1 MEEEEELQKTAVAH
15 EVAIQET
22 VDADGQDENG
32 KAEAT
37 MVPQAEIPIQTSDE
51 NIQEAPPLITNGML
65 QCRNL
70 STLPWL

>member
-22 VDADGQDENG
+22 VVTDGQDENG

-37 MVPQAEIPIQTSDE
+37 MVPQAEILIQTCDE
-51 NIQEAPPLITNGML
+51 NILETPPLITNGML
-65 QCRNL
+65 SVQ
-70 STLPWL
+70 